1 MKVKNQVCIRRL
13 SYRALKASKKK
24 HIIAILAI
32 SLTTLLFTSLFT
44 IAGSI
49 NNSYQTYTFRQIGGY
64 SNGTFKDVNADQIAA
79 ISAHSKVRETGL
91 RTVIGYLD
99 TGVFAK
105 LPAEVSYMDENC
117 TKWSY
122 ATPTTGHAPEN
133 GKEIS
138 MDTTSLQL
146 LGITPE
152 IGAQIKLTWM
162 VGTKDD
168 GPTYEKTDTFTL
180 TGWWDYDNLSPVHYI
195 NISEEY
201 VKEVE
206 TEAQIHGI
214 STFRSDLNVMMRSS
228 INIQGQMEQV
238 DTDLGY
244 DWKDTSKEN
253 CVRIGV
259 NWGYTSAQLGQTM
272 DMQTLI
278 AILAFLLL
286 IIFTGYLI
294 IYNIFQISVTED
306 IRFYGL
312 LKTIGVTPRQ
322 LRRIIR
328 WQALF
333 LSAAG
338 IPLGLLFGYGIGAVL
353 TPIAI
358 KSTTFGTVT
367 TSLSSSPSIFLGSA
381 LFALLTVFFSAFRP
395 GRLAGKVSPVEAVKY
410 TDTAHFRKKER
421 QTRGAKVYQM
431 AYANLGRNKS
441 KTFLV
446 IISLALSVVLLNILV
461 TLTGGFDMDRYLA
474 KQTCADFIVS
484 DTDYFRFQGSNVECI
499 SRDTIAQIQEH
510 TSASLSGCAY
520 TPSVQT
526 SIWISEQDW
535 RDNVRNYLTE
545 EEMKQ
550 CLQALS
556 QKDGMVQDTTFLLE
570 GMDDVLLDKLT
581 VLEGN
586 LDELRFSDNHTIAL
600 AVPTDDYGHASVP
613 DSYPAIG
620 DSVTMTYGTKNIT
633 YKVCAYVTVPY
644 SMSYR
649 FSTLGYEAV
658 ISADAMEKDSG
669 TESYPLLYLFDTPD
683 GQAEQEA
690 EQYLS
695 DLTSQD
701 LPDLMYESKAILR
714 TDFETF
720 RHMFLLIG
728 GLLCGIIGLVGI
740 LNFFN
745 AVMTGI
751 LARKKEFAVLQSIGM
766 TRKQM
771 QNMLI
776 YESLFYTLGSF
787 VIALI
792 LSILFYATTAHLLE
806 TMFWFFQAHFTIL
819 PVLLTIPVFLLLGI
833 GIPSVVYR
841 QTVRHSIVEQLRELE

>member
-13 SYRALKASKKK
+13 SYRALKASRKK

-32 SLTTLLFTSLFT
+32 ALTTLLFTSLFT

-64 SNGTFKDVNADQIAA
+64 AHGTFKDVNADQIAA

-99 TGVFAK
+99 TGAFAK
-105 LPAEVSYMDENC
+105 LPAEVSYMDANC

-122 ATPTTGHAPEN
+122 ATPTNGHAPEK

-146 LGITPE
+146 LGITPK
-152 IGAQIKLTWM
+152 IGAQITLIWM

-180 TGWWDYDNLSPVHYI
+180 TGWWDYDDLSPVHYM
-195 NISEEY
+195 NISQDY
-201 VKEVE
+201 AKEVE
-206 TEAQIHGI
+206 TEAQTHGI
-214 STFRSDLNVMMRSS
+214 ASFRSDLNVMMRSS
-228 INIQGQMEQV
+228 IDIQGQMEQV

-244 DWKDTSKEN
+244 EWEDTSKEN
-253 CVRIGV
+253 CVPIGV

-278 AILAFLLL
+278 ALIAFLLL

-333 LSAAG
+333 LSAVG
-338 IPLGLLFGYGIGAVL
+338 IPIGLLLGYGIGAVL

-358 KSTTFGTVT
+358 KSTTFGTVHA
-367 TSLSSSPSIFLGSA
+367 SLSSSPLIFLGSA
-381 LFALLTVFFSAFRP
+381 LFALLTVCFSAFRP

-410 TDTAHFRKKER
+410 TDTGHFRKKKR
-421 QTRGAKVYQM
+421 QTRGARVGQM
-431 AYANLGRNKS
+431 AFANLGRNKS

-446 IISLALSVVLLNILV
+446 ITSLSLSVVLLNILV
-461 TLTGGFDMDRYLA
+461 TLTGGFNMERYLD

-484 DTDYFRFQGSNVECI
+484 DTDYFRYQGSSKECI

-510 TSASLSGCAY
+510 TRTSVSGCGY
-520 TPSVQT
+520 MPSVQT
-526 SIWISEQDW
+526 GVWISEQDW
-535 RDNVRNYLTE
+535 RDNVQNYLTE
-545 EEMKQ
+545 EEVQQ
-550 CLQALS
+550 CLQALPK
-556 QKDGMVQDTTFLLE
+556 KDGMINDTTFLLE
-570 GMDDVLLDKLT
+570 GLDDTLFDRLT
-581 VLEGN
+581 VLEGD
-586 LDELRFSDNHTIAL
+586 LEELRISDSHAIAL

-620 DSVTMTYGTKNIT
+620 DSVKMTYGTKEVT
-633 YKVCAYVTVPY
+633 YNVCAYVVVPY

-658 ISADAMEKDSG
+658 ISAEALEKDSS
-669 TESYPLLYLFDTPD
+669 TELYPLFYLFDTPD
-683 GQAEQEA
+683 SQAEQEA

-695 DLTSQD
+695 ELTSQE
-701 LPDLMYESKAILR
+701 LSDLMYESKAVLR
-714 TDFETF
+714 ADFENF

-766 TRKQM
+766 TLKQM
-771 QNMLI
+771 QNMLV
-776 YESLFYTLGSF
+776 YESLYYTMGAS
-787 VIALI
+787 VIALV
-792 LSILFYATTAHLLE
+792 LSILLYILTGHLLE

-819 PVLLTIPVFLLLGI
+819 PVLFTIPVFLLLGI
-833 GIPSVVYR
+833 AIPSVVYR

>member
-13 SYRALKASKKK
+13 SYRTLKASRKK

-32 SLTTLLFTSLFT
+32 ALTTLLFTSLFT

-64 SNGTFKDVNADQIAA
+64 AHGTFKDVNADQIAA

-99 TGVFAK
+99 TGVFSK
-105 LPAEVSYMDENC
+105 LPAEVSFMDANC

-122 ATPTTGHAPEN
+122 ASPTTGHTPER

-138 MDTTSLQL
+138 MDTTSLEL
-146 LGITPE
+146 LGITPK
-152 IGAQIKLTWM
+152 IGAQIELTWR
-162 VGTKDD
+162 VGTKD
-168 GPTYEKTDTFTL
+168 GGLTYEKTDTFTL
-180 TGWWDYDNLSPVHYI
+180 TGWWDYDDLSPVHYI

-201 VKEVE
+201 AKEVE
-206 TEAQIHGI
+206 TEAQTHGI
-214 STFRSDLNVMMRSS
+214 ASFRSDLNVMMKSS
-228 INIQGQMEQV
+228 VNIQGQMEQV

-244 DWKDTSKEN
+244 DWEDTSKEN

-272 DMQTLI
+272 DVQTLI
-278 AILAFLLL
+278 AMIAFLLL

-333 LSAAG
+333 LSAVG
-338 IPLGLLFGYGIGAVL
+338 IPIGLLLGYAAGAVL
-353 TPIAI
+353 TPIVI
-358 KSTTFGTVT
+358 KNTTFGTVH
-367 TSLSSSPSIFLGSA
+367 TSLSKSPLIFLGSA

-410 TDTAHFRKKER
+410 TDTGHSRKKKR

-441 KTFLV
+441 KTCLV
-446 IISLALSVVLLNILV
+446 IISLSLSVVLLNILV
-461 TLTGGFDMDRYLA
+461 TLTGGFDMNRYLA

-484 DTDYFRFQGSNVECI
+484 DTDYFRFRGSNVECI

-510 TSASLSGCAY
+510 TTASLSGCAY

-526 SIWISEQDW
+526 SIWISEQAW
-535 RDNVRNYLTE
+535 RDNVQNYLTE
-545 EEMKQ
+545 EEFEQ
-550 CLQALS
+550 SLQALPE
-556 QKDGMVQDTTFLLE
+556 KDGLVQDTFLLE
-570 GMDDVLLDKLT
+570 GMDDTLIDRLT

-586 LDELRFSDNHTIAL
+586 LEDLRSPDNSAIAFVVH
-600 AVPTDDYGHASVP
+600 ADDYGHASVP

-620 DSVTMTYGTKNIT
+620 DSVTMNYGTKNVT

-658 ISADAMEKDSG
+658 ISADTMEKDSG
-669 TESYPLLYLFDTPD
+669 TEIYPLLYLFDTPD
-683 GQAEQEA
+683 KSAEQEA

-695 DLTSQD
+695 ELTHQELTD
-701 LPDLMYESKAILR
+701 MMYESKAVLR
-714 TDFETF
+714 ADFENF

-776 YESLFYTLGSF
+776 YESLFYTLGSS
-787 VIALI
+787 VIALV
-792 LSILFYATTAHLLE
+792 LSILLYATTAHLLE
-806 TMFWFFQAHFTIL
+806 TMLWFFQAHFTIL
-819 PVLLTIPVFLLLGI
+819 PVLLMIPVFLLLGI
-833 GIPSVVYR
+833 GIPSVVYH
-841 QTVRHSIVEQLRELE
+841 QTVRHSIVEQLRDLE

>member
-13 SYRALKASKKK
+13 SYRTLKASRKK

-32 SLTTLLFTSLFT
+32 ALTTLLFTSLFT

-64 SNGTFKDVNADQIAA
+64 AHGTFKDVNADQIAA

-99 TGVFAK
+99 TGVFSK
-105 LPAEVSYMDENC
+105 LPAEVSFMDANC

-122 ATPTTGHAPEN
+122 ASPTTGHTPER

-138 MDTTSLQL
+138 MDTTSLEL
-146 LGITPE
+146 LGITPK
-152 IGAQIKLTWM
+152 IGAQIELTWR
-162 VGTKDD
+162 VGTKD
-168 GPTYEKTDTFTL
+168 GGSTYEKTDTFTL
-180 TGWWDYDNLSPVHYI
+180 TGWWDYDDLSPVHYI

-201 VKEVE
+201 AKEVE
-206 TEAQIHGI
+206 TEAQAHGI
-214 STFRSDLNVMMRSS
+214 TSFRSDLNVMMKSS
-228 INIQGQMEQV
+228 VNIQGQMEQV

-244 DWKDTSKEN
+244 DWEDTSKEN

-272 DMQTLI
+272 DVQTLI
-278 AILAFLLL
+278 AMIAFLLL

-333 LSAAG
+333 LSTAG
-338 IPLGLLFGYGIGAVL
+338 IPIGLLLGYAAGAVL
-353 TPIAI
+353 TPIVI
-358 KSTTFGTVT
+358 KNTTFGTVN
-367 TSLSSSPSIFLGSA
+367 TSLSNSPLIFLGSA

-395 GRLAGKVSPVEAVKY
+395 GRLAGKVAPIEAVKY
-410 TDTAHFRKKER
+410 TDTGHFRKKKR

-446 IISLALSVVLLNILV
+446 IISLSLSVVLLNILV

-484 DTDYFRFQGSNVECI
+484 NTDYFRFRGSNVECI
-499 SRDTIAQIQEH
+499 SRDTITQIQEH
-510 TSASLSGCAY
+510 TTASLSGCAY

-526 SIWISEQDW
+526 SIWISEQAW
-535 RDNVRNYLTE
+535 RDNVQNHLTE
-545 EEMKQ
+545 EEFEQ
-550 CLQALS
+550 SLQALPE
-556 QKDGMVQDTTFLLE
+556 KNGLVQDTFLLE
-570 GMDDVLLDKLT
+570 GMDDTLIDRLT

-586 LDELRFSDNHTIAL
+586 LEGLRSPDSSAIAFVVH
-600 AVPTDDYGHASVP
+600 ADDYGHASVP

-620 DSVTMTYGTKNIT
+620 DSVTMSYGTKDIT

-669 TESYPLLYLFDTPD
+669 TEIYPLLYLFDTPD

-695 DLTSQD
+695 ELTSQEMSD
-701 LPDLMYESKAILR
+701 MMYESKAVLR
-714 TDFETF
+714 ADFENF

-776 YESLFYTLGSF
+776 YESLFYTMGSS
-787 VIALI
+787 VIALV
-792 LSILFYATTAHLLE
+792 LSILLYVLTGHLME
-806 TMFWFFQAHFTIL
+806 TMLWFFQAHFTIL
-819 PVLLTIPVFLLLGI
+819 PVLLMIPVFLLLGI
-833 GIPSVVYR
+833 VIPSVVYR
-841 QTVRHSIVEQLRELE
+841 QAVRHSIVEQLRELE

>member
-13 SYRALKASKKK
+13 SYRALKASRKK

-32 SLTTLLFTSLFT
+32 ALTTLLFTSLFT

-49 NNSYQTYTFRQIGGY
+49 NSSYQTYTFRQIGGY
-64 SNGTFKDVNADQIAA
+64 AHGTFKDVDAEQIAA
-79 ISAHSKVRETGL
+79 ISAHSNVRETGL

-105 LPAEVSYMDENC
+105 LPAEVSYMDANC

-122 ATPTTGHAPEN
+122 ASPTTGRAPEN
-133 GKEIS
+133 GKEVS

-146 LGITPE
+146 LGITPQ
-152 IGAQIKLTWM
+152 IGAQIPLTWM
-162 VGTKDD
+162 VGTKD
-168 GPTYEKTDTFTL
+168 GGSTYEKTDTFTL
-180 TGWWDYDNLSPVHYI
+180 TGWWDYDDLSPVHYI
-195 NISEEY
+195 NISEDY
-201 VKEVE
+201 AKEIE
-206 TEAQIHGI
+206 TEAQAHGI
-214 STFRSDLNVMMRSS
+214 ASFRSDLNVMMKSS
-228 INIQGQMEQV
+228 VNIEGQMEQV
-238 DTDLGY
+238 DRDLGY
-244 DWKDTSKEN
+244 DWEDISKEN

-272 DMQTLI
+272 DVQTLI

-328 WQALF
+328 WQALI
-333 LSAAG
+333 LSAVG
-338 IPLGLLFGYGIGAVL
+338 IPIGLLLGYGIGAVL
-353 TPIAI
+353 TPLVI
-358 KSTTFGTVT
+358 KSTTFGTVS
-367 TSLSSSPSIFLGSA
+367 TSLSSSPMIFFGSA

-410 TDTAHFRKKER
+410 TDTSYSRKKKR
-421 QTRGAKVYQM
+421 HTRGAKVYQM

-446 IISLALSVVLLNILV
+446 ITSLSLSVVLLNLLV

-474 KQTCADFIVS
+474 KQSCADFIVS
-484 DTDYFRFQGSNVECI
+484 DTDYFRYQGSNVECI
-499 SRDTIAQIQEH
+499 SRGTIAQIQEH
-510 TSASLSGCAY
+510 TTASLSGCAY

-526 SIWISEQDW
+526 GIWISEQAWSDT
-535 RDNVRNYLTE
+535 VQNYLTE
-545 EEMKQ
+545 EDMKQ
-550 CLQALS
+550 SLQALPK
-556 QKDGMVQDTTFLLE
+556 KDGMVQDTTFLLE
-570 GMDDVLLDKLT
+570 GLDNVLLDKLT
-581 VLEGN
+581 VLEGD
-586 LDELRFSDNHTIAL
+586 LGPLRSPDSSAIAL
-600 AVPTDDYGHASVP
+600 AVHTDDYGHASIP

-620 DSVTMTYGTKNIT
+620 DSVTVTYGTKEVA

-658 ISADAMEKDSG
+658 ISADAMEKDSD
-669 TESYPLLYLFDTPD
+669 TEIYPLLYLFDTPD
-683 GQAEQEA
+683 DQAEQEA

-695 DLTSQD
+695 NLTSQEM
-701 LPDLMYESKAILR
+701 PDLMYESKAVLR
-714 TDFETF
+714 ADFENF

-787 VIALI
+787 VIALV
-792 LSILFYATTAHLLE
+792 LSILLYAATAHLLE
-806 TMFWFFQAHFTIL
+806 TMLWFFQAHFTIL
-819 PVLLTIPVFLLLGI
+819 PVLLTIPVFLLLGV

-841 QTVRHSIVEQLRELE
+841 QAAGQSIVEQLRYQA

>member
-13 SYRALKASKKK
+13 SYRTLKASRKK

-32 SLTTLLFTSLFT
+32 ALTTLLFTSLFT

-64 SNGTFKDVNADQIAA
+64 AHGTFKDVNADQIAA

-206 TEAQIHGI
+206 TEAQTHGI

-228 INIQGQMEQV
+228 IDIQGQMEQV
-238 DTDLGY
+238 DRDLGY
-244 DWKDTSKEN
+244 DWEDTSKEN

-358 KSTTFGTVT
+358 KSTTLGTVT
-367 TSLSSSPSIFLGSA
+367 TSLSSSPFIFLGSA

-421 QTRGAKVYQM
+421 QTRGARVYQM

-510 TSASLSGCAY
+510 TTASLSGCAY

-545 EEMKQ
+545 EEVKQ

-586 LDELRFSDNHTIAL
+586 LDDLRFSDNYTIAL

-620 DSVTMTYGTKNIT
+620 DSVTMTYGTKNVT

-644 SMSYR
+644 SMSCR

-669 TESYPLLYLFDTPD
+669 TKIYPLLYLFDTPD

-792 LSILFYATTAHLLE
+792 LSILLYATTAHLLE

-819 PVLLTIPVFLLLGI
+819 PVLLTIPVFLLLGT

-841 QTVRHSIVEQLRELE
+841 QTVRHSIVEQLRYWS

>member
-13 SYRALKASKKK
+13 SYRTLKASRKK

-32 SLTTLLFTSLFT
+32 ALTTLLFTSLFT

-64 SNGTFKDVNADQIAA
+64 AHGTFKDVNTDQIAA

-105 LPAEVSYMDENC
+105 LPAEVSFMDANC

-122 ATPTTGHAPEN
+122 ASPTTGRAPER

-146 LGITPE
+146 LGITPQ
-152 IGAQIKLTWM
+152 IGAQITLTWR
-162 VGTKDD
+162 VGTKD
-168 GPTYEKTDTFTL
+168 GGSTYEKTDTFSL
-180 TGWWDYDNLSPVHYI
+180 TGWWDYDDLSPVHYI

-206 TEAQIHGI
+206 TEAQAHGI
-214 STFRSDLNVMMRSS
+214 TSFRSDLNVMMKSS
-228 INIQGQMEQV
+228 VNIQGQMEQV

-244 DWKDTSKEN
+244 DWEDTSKEN

-259 NWGYTSAQLGQTM
+259 NWGYTSAQLGQVM
-272 DMQTLI
+272 DVQTLI
-278 AILAFLLL
+278 AMIAFLLL

-312 LKTIGVTPRQ
+312 LKTIGVTPWQ

-338 IPLGLLFGYGIGAVL
+338 IPIGLLLGYAAGAVL
-353 TPIAI
+353 TPIVI
-358 KSTTFGTVT
+358 KNTTFGTVN
-367 TSLSSSPSIFLGSA
+367 TSLSNSPLIFLGSA

-395 GRLAGKVSPVEAVKY
+395 GRLAGKVSPIEAVKY
-410 TDTAHFRKKER
+410 TDTGHFRKKKR

-446 IISLALSVVLLNILV
+446 IISLSLSVVLLNILV

-474 KQTCADFIVS
+474 KQACADFIVS

-499 SRDTIAQIQEH
+499 PRDTIAQIQEH
-510 TSASLSGCAY
+510 TTASLSGCAY

-526 SIWISEQDW
+526 SIWISEQAW
-535 RDNVRNYLTE
+535 RDNVQNYLTE
-545 EEMKQ
+545 EEFEQ
-550 CLQALS
+550 SLQALPK
-556 QKDGMVQDTTFLLE
+556 KDGMVQDRFLLE
-570 GMDDVLLDKLT
+570 GMDDTLIDRLT

-586 LDELRFSDNHTIAL
+586 LEDLRSPDSSAIAF
-600 AVPTDDYGHASVP
+600 VVHTDDYGHASVP

-620 DSVTMTYGTKNIT
+620 DSVTMTYGRKNIT

-669 TESYPLLYLFDTPD
+669 TEVYPLLYLFDTPD
-683 GQAEQEA
+683 YQAEQEA

-695 DLTSQD
+695 ELTSQEMS
-701 LPDLMYESKAILR
+701 DLMYESKAVLR
-714 TDFETF
+714 ADFENF

-787 VIALI
+787 VIALV
-792 LSILFYATTAHLLE
+792 LSILLYVLTGHLME
-806 TMFWFFQAHFTIL
+806 TMLWFFKSHFTIL

-833 GIPSVVYR
+833 VIPSVVYR
-841 QTVRHSIVEQLRELE
+841 QTVRHSIVEQLRDLE

>member
-1 MKVKNQVCIRRL
+1 
-13 SYRALKASKKK
+13 
-24 HIIAILAI
+24 
-32 SLTTLLFTSLFT
+32 
-44 IAGSI
+44 
-49 NNSYQTYTFRQIGGY
+49 
-64 SNGTFKDVNADQIAA
+64 
-79 ISAHSKVRETGL
+79 
-91 RTVIGYLD
+91 
-99 TGVFAK
+99 
-105 LPAEVSYMDENC
+105 
-117 TKWSY
+117 
-122 ATPTTGHAPEN
+122 
-133 GKEIS
+133 
-138 MDTTSLQL
+138 
-146 LGITPE
+146 
-152 IGAQIKLTWM
+152 
-162 VGTKDD
+162 
-168 GPTYEKTDTFTL
+168 
-180 TGWWDYDNLSPVHYI
+180 
-195 NISEEY
+195 
-201 VKEVE
+201 
-206 TEAQIHGI
+206 
-214 STFRSDLNVMMRSS
+214 
-228 INIQGQMEQV
+228 MEQV

-244 DWKDTSKEN
+244 DWEDTSKEN

-272 DMQTLI
+272 DVQTLI
-278 AILAFLLL
+278 AMIAFLLL

-338 IPLGLLFGYGIGAVL
+338 IPIGLLLGYAAGAVL
-353 TPIAI
+353 TPIVI
-358 KSTTFGTVT
+358 KNTTFGTVS
-367 TSLSSSPSIFLGSA
+367 TSLSNSPLIFLGSA

-395 GRLAGKVSPVEAVKY
+395 GRLAGKVAPIEAVKY
-410 TDTAHFRKKER
+410 TDTGHFRKKKR

-446 IISLALSVVLLNILV
+446 IISLSLSVVLLNILV

-484 DTDYFRFQGSNVECI
+484 DTDYFRFRGSNVECI

-510 TSASLSGCAY
+510 TTASLSGCAY

-526 SIWISEQDW
+526 SIWISKQAW
-535 RDNVRNYLTE
+535 RDNVQNYLTE
-545 EEMKQ
+545 EEFEQ
-550 CLQALS
+550 SLQALPE
-556 QKDGMVQDTTFLLE
+556 KDGLVQDTFLLE
-570 GMDDVLLDKLT
+570 GMDDTLIDRLT

-586 LDELRFSDNHTIAL
+586 LEDLRSPDNSAIAFVVH
-600 AVPTDDYGHASVP
+600 ADDYGHASVP

-620 DSVTMTYGTKNIT
+620 DSVTMNYGTKNVT

-658 ISADAMEKDSG
+658 ISADTMEKDSG
-669 TESYPLLYLFDTPD
+669 TEIYPLLYLFDTPD
-683 GQAEQEA
+683 KSAEQEA

-695 DLTSQD
+695 ELTHQELTD
-701 LPDLMYESKAILR
+701 MMYESKAVLR
-714 TDFETF
+714 ADFENF

-787 VIALI
+787 VIALV
-792 LSILFYATTAHLLE
+792 LSILLYTATAHLLE
-806 TMFWFFQAHFTIL
+806 TVLWFFQAHFTIL
-819 PVLLTIPVFLLLGI
+819 PVLLMIPVFLLLGI
-833 GIPSVVYR
+833 GIPTVVYH